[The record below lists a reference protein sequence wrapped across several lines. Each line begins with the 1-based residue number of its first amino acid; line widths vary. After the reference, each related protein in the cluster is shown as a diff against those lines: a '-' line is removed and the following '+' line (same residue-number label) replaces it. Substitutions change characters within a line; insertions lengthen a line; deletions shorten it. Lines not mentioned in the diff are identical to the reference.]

1 MYTIKDS
8 AKGLVA
14 HGVSTCAGC
23 GLELA
28 IRVILDV
35 LGEKTIIVIPP
46 SCAALFSGFGNETT
60 LRIPGVQ
67 GNLEN
72 TAAIAAGIRAGL
84 DYQGKTDL
92 NVLGLAG
99 DGGTADIGLQ
109 SLSGALERGD
119 KILYVCYDNE
129 AYMNTG
135 IQGSSSTPMGAWTT
149 TTPYGKPVNRK
160 NLMQIV
166 GAHGI
171 PYAATASIGYI
182 DDLRKKVEKAQT
194 ALAQGPA
201 FLHIHAPCPT
211 GWGYDPAQ
219 TVALAKLAVGSRCWN
234 LYELVDGSQV
244 TITKKMKKPKPVGS
258 YLKPQKRFKG
268 VDGDKLAV
276 IQAQIEKDYAQLEIL
291 AGLACAEPEGK

>member
-1 MYTIKDS
+1 MYTIKDP

-84 DYQGKTDL
+84 DYQGKVDL

-109 SLSGALERGD
+109 SLSGALERRD
-119 KILYVCYDNE
+119 RILYVCYDNE

-171 PYAATASIGYI
+171 PYAATASIGYV
-182 DDLRKKVEKAQT
+182 DDLRKKVKKAKAAT
-194 ALAQGPA
+194 TTGPA

-211 GWGYDPAQ
+211 GWGYEPLDRGRGYA
-219 TVALAKLAVGSRCWN
+219 R
-234 LYELVDGSQV
+234 
-244 TITKKMKKPKPVGS
+244 
-258 YLKPQKRFKG
+258 KR
-268 VDGDKLAV
+268 VPLS
-276 IQAQIEKDYAQLEIL
+276 
-291 AGLACAEPEGK
+291 